1 MNSLTIHNGRVITPQ
16 GTLDRGVV
24 EIEEGKILTVSEGKP
39 EQFSGTM
46 IDAQGMYVAP
56 GFIELHVHGGD
67 GADFMD
73 GTLEAFET
81 ITRFY
86 ASRGVTALQATTS
99 GAPLEHLIG
108 MLETARLWG
117 KGTHRTG
124 ALILG
129 VHLEGPFPNVEQ
141 SGAQPPQNVR
151 PPSVAE
157 VERLMEYADVITE
170 MTLAP
175 ELPGTLALIRELT
188 KRGIL
193 AAAGHSQA
201 REKDV
206 LAAME
211 AGLRHTTH
219 IYSAMSTVIR
229 EGPWRIPGLLET
241 TLAYDELT
249 TEVIAD
255 GKHLPPT
262 LMRLVLKCK
271 GLDRLCL
278 VSDAM
283 RGAGKAEG
291 DTFLVAGQ
299 EVIVED
305 GVAMLPDRT
314 AFASSITPLDTMVR
328 NVIEMLG
335 LSVEQAVQLVTRNP
349 ARVLGIEAQKGTIE
363 PGKDADLVI
372 FDDQIRV
379 QMTIVGGERSSTLR
393 GDNLQKLQPQD

>member
-1 MNSLTIHNGRVITPQ
+1 VNVLTILNARIITPQ
-16 GTLDRGVV
+16 GTIQNGTVR
-24 EIEEGKILTVSEGKP
+24 IEGGKIAEVKEGKP
-39 EQFSGTM
+39 EIVSGTA
-46 IDAQGMYVAP
+46 IDAGGRYVAP

-73 GTLEAFET
+73 RTLEAFET

-99 GAPLEHLIG
+99 AAPLEDLIEV
-108 MLETARLWG
+108 LETARVWREE
-117 KGTHRTG
+117 THRPG

-129 VHLEGPFPNVEQ
+129 VHLEGPFLNVEQ
-141 SGAQPPQNVR
+141 RGCQPLQNVR
-151 PPSVAE
+151 IPSAVE

-175 ELPGTLALIRELT
+175 ELPGALALIRELAR
-188 KRGIL
+188 RGVL

-219 IYSAMSTVIR
+219 IYSSMSTVIR

-249 TEVIAD
+249 TEMIAD

-283 RGAGKAEG
+283 RGAGRAEG

-299 EVIVED
+299 EVIIED

-349 ARVLGIEAQKGTIE
+349 ARVLGIEARKGTME

-372 FDDQIRV
+372 FDDQIQV
-379 QMTIVGGERSSTLR
+379 QTTIVGGKVIYAEMQSRS
-393 GDNLQKLQPQD
+393 

>member
-1 MNSLTIHNGRVITPQ
+1 MSSLTIHNAWIITLQ
-16 GTLDRGVV
+16 GTVHRGVV
-24 EIEEGKILTVSEGKP
+24 QIENGKIATVSENGS
-39 EQFSGTM
+39 QQVSGTV
-46 IDAQGMYVAP
+46 IDGQGMYVAP
-56 GFIELHVHGGD
+56 GFIDMHVHGGN

-81 ITRFY
+81 ITRFH

-99 GAPLEHLIG
+99 AASFEEIIQVLELARQWKQTAPRNG
-108 MLETARLWG
+108 SQ
-117 KGTHRTG
+117 
-124 ALILG
+124 ILG
-129 VHLEGPFPNVEQ
+129 VHLEGPFLNVEQ
-141 SGAQPPQNVR
+141 CGAQPPQNVR
-151 PPSVAE
+151 LPSAE
-157 VERLMEYADVITE
+157 DVERLMEYADIITE

-175 ELPGTLALIRELT
+175 ELPGALDLIRELT

-193 AAAGHSQA
+193 VSAGHSQA
-201 REKDV
+201 REKDL
-206 LAAME
+206 LAAIE
-211 AGLRHTTH
+211 AGLTHTTH
-219 IYSAMSTVIR
+219 IFSTMSTVMR

-249 TEVIAD
+249 TEMIAD

-271 GLDRLCL
+271 GPDRLCL

-283 RGAGKAEG
+283 RGAGRPEG
-291 DTFLVAGQ
+291 ETFLVAGQ

-305 GVAMLPDRT
+305 GVAILPDRT
-314 AFASSITPLDTMVR
+314 AFACSITPLDTAVR

-349 ARVLGIEAQKGTIE
+349 ARVLGIEARKGAIE

-372 FDDQIRV
+372 LDDQIQV
-379 QMTIVGGERSSTLR
+379 QMSIVGGKVIYSLS
-393 GDNLQKLQPQD
+393 